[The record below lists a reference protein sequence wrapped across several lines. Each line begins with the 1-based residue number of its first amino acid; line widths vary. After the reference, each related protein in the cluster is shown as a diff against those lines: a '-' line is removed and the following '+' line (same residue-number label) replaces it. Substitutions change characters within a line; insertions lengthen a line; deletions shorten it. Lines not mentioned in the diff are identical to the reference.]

1 MLSRLYVPARDA
13 TLLLSSDDAAS
24 VEVLARN
31 GAGATSV
38 RQRIQRPSFILFCA
52 LVPALLTSSSPGQC
66 PSAEESK
73 VDLGLAREPTDGGS
87 GVAVWV
93 FFTDKGIRAEAAYQA
108 AIERVA
114 GSYNERAIARRRQR
128 RTASGMFD
136 ERDLPVVRAYID
148 AVTATGARCRNV
160 ARWLNAV
167 SVYATDEQIRA
178 IAELPFVRR
187 IQPVRRVTTI
197 SLTPSATWT
206 GRAGPDNESFYG
218 HSESQLS
225 QIGLPPL
232 HEAGFTGKGV
242 VIGVL
247 DTGFRKTHEV
257 FNHPE
262 HPLRVVAEW
271 DFVNDDPNT
280 GIEPGDTSEQHEHGT
295 YILAILAAY
304 KPGELVGAAYDA
316 SYILCK
322 VEEVPDEYK
331 GEEDFFVAGLEFI
344 EAHGGDVATSSV
356 VIYVGYTPD
365 QLDGSTSPMTKAV
378 NAATANGLHVCQGAG
393 NMGHDTDPSTNHLIP
408 PADAFDAMTCG
419 AVQSDGSIATTSS
432 DGPTADGRVKPE
444 VLTRGVDVWTVSA
457 DADSGYT
464 TVSGTSTATPQLCGA
479 VACLLQARPD
489 WDVEQMRSALFTTA
503 DGYAA
508 NRSFDPAYVRG
519 YGVINAARALHA
531 SRATTSPDW
540 RSIALA
546 VLLLA
551 IGLVVLRRLRAA
563 RA

>member
-1 MLSRLYVPARDA
+1 M
-13 TLLLSSDDAAS
+13 T
-24 VEVLARN
+24 
-31 GAGATSV
+31 
-38 RQRIQRPSFILFCA
+38 QRIHRPSFILICA
-52 LVPALLTSSSPGQC
+52 LVPTLLTSSSPVQSS
-66 PSAEESK
+66 SAGESK
-73 VDLGLAREPTDGGS
+73 VDLGLFRERANGDG

-93 FFTDKGIRAEAAYQA
+93 FFADKGVGTEADYQV

-114 GSYNERAIARRRQR
+114 ASYDERAIARRRLR

-136 ERDLPVVRAYID
+136 ERDLPVVQAYID
-148 AVTATGARCRNV
+148 AVTATGARRRTV
-160 ARWLNAV
+160 ARWLNGV
-167 SVYATDEQIRA
+167 SVYATDEEIRT
-178 IAELPFVRR
+178 IAGLPFVCR

-197 SLTPSATWT
+197 SLTPSATRT
-206 GRAGPDNESFYG
+206 GKAGSDNESFYG
-218 HSESQLS
+218 QSESQLL
-225 QIGLPPL
+225 QIRLPIL

-247 DTGFRKTHEV
+247 DTGFRKTHEA

-393 NMGHDTDPSTNHLIP
+393 NMGHDTAPSTNHLIP
-408 PADAFDAMTCG
+408 PADAFDAITCG
-419 AVQSDGSIATTSS
+419 AVQADGSIASTSS

-464 TVSGTSTATPQLCGA
+464 TVSGTSAATPQLCGA

-489 WDVEQMRSALFTTA
+489 WNVEQMRSALFTAA

-508 NRSFDPAYVRG
+508 NRTFDPAYVRG
-519 YGVINAARALHA
+519 YGVINAARALDT
-531 SRATTSPDW
+531 SRTSASPDW

-546 VLLLA
+546 VLLVA
-551 IGLVVLRRLRAA
+551 IGLFVLRRFRAV